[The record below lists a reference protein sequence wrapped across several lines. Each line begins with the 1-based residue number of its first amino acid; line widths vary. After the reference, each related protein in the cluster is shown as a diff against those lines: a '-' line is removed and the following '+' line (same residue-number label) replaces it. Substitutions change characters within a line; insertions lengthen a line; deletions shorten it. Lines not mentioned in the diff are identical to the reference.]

1 VSGPPRVTLLE
12 RVELGSPAG
21 YWEGH
26 LADGR
31 AEAIARLLEWM
42 GPLDGIPVL
51 DAGCG
56 HGTAAVELAR
66 RGARVLA
73 CDRDPAR
80 VAATRRRARETGLA
94 VATLVADLE
103 EPGLSPARPVTWW
116 CWELFEHLALEQRRR
131 LFRRM
136 EESRASALFF
146 AVRAESRLG
155 ALVAPLLAAGGTDQR
170 GEPALPTLDPVPL
183 LREIHLETDLRLERT
198 ETLRRR
204 NSALAIARMRRPA
217 DG

>member
-1 VSGPPRVTLLE
+1 M
-12 RVELGSPAG
+12 G

-31 AEAIARLLEWM
+31 SEAMRRLLDWM
-42 GPLDGIPVL
+42 EPLAGVTVL

-56 HGTAAVELAR
+56 HGAGAVELAR

-73 CDRDPAR
+73 CDRDAAR
-80 VAATRRRARETGLA
+80 AAAVRRRARERGLA
-94 VATLVADLE
+94 LSLIVADLE
-103 EPGLSPARPVTWW
+103 GPGPWSAPAMVWW
-116 CWELFEHLALEQRRR
+116 CWELFEHLSFEQRRR

-136 EESRASALFF
+136 EESRASALYF
-146 AVRAESRLG
+146 AVRVESRLG
-155 ALVAPLLAAGGTDQR
+155 ALVRPLLGAGGAEDR
-170 GEPALPTLDPVPL
+170 DELELPTLDPVPL

-204 NSALAIARMRRPA
+204 NSALAIARMLRPA
-217 DG
+217 GGS